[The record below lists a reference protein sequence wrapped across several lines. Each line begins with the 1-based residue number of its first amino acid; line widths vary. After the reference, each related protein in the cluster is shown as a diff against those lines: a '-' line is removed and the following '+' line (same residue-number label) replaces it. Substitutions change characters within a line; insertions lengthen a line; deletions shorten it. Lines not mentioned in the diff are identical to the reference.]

1 MARGTGLGL
10 AVAKGLVEA
19 HGGHIRAEN
28 REGGGASFVFTLPLD
43 ESGQSSAETAK
54 ESE

>member
-19 HGGHIRAEN
+19 HGGHIWVEN
-28 REGGGASFVFTLPLD
+28 RKAGGASFVFTLPLG
-43 ESGQSSAETAK
+43 EPGQTLVEAAG